1 MVFTVRRPDTFGDG
15 PINNGFGNEFD
26 AQDPRSKRLTAAT
39 RPGAGGRIIGTTAS
53 GGFLRTRSSAEIA
66 AAKGKKSTSGFN
78 KKRNRRKNRKKINVI
93 DARGAVERFDEGRIN
108 GDSIIAIRKT
118 LPADKDDIGFTTE
131 EYLKRTQNISG
142 QSAFSTNRQEGV
154 VAFQQGVSQNFST
167 GSRRIDSPV
176 LRGTGFGGGGAGGG
190 GGSAGAS
197 ASGGTIGLPTPDNL
211 QENMN
216 ISYESKHK
224 GQGMA
229 IQDAMMNAVATSL
242 RNTSETGSPNNS
254 MVTQLKET
262 FSDMKSFYDK
272 KGNVANFLGALGNMA
287 GVGNFD
293 TMFNNSMVQQ
303 FSGVMP
309 RSFNFRWKLYAD
321 SESGSTAIFQIIQLL
336 KEAAHPELV
345 DPFLNI
351 VRYPARLSRFD
362 IRSPNGLIIFPIFE
376 SVITDI
382 TVDYSASG
390 APFFFKSGAP
400 TSVALSLSITEVT
413 SKTASDYA
421 AAPSGFA

>member
-1 MVFTVRRPDTFGDG
+1 MVDF
-15 PINNGFGNEFD
+15 
-26 AQDPRSKRLTAAT
+26 
-39 RPGAGGRIIGTTAS
+39 AS
-53 GGFLRTRSSAEIA
+53 LPEISAESRQGLRMSNYEKSLRQNHPQVVEQNGGNFGIGGTGNR
-66 AAKGKKSTSGFN
+66 KKKSSQAYKN
-78 KKRNRRKNRKKINVI
+78 KQANRNRRKKVNVI

-108 GDSIIAIRKT
+108 GDSVICIREEYS
-118 LPADKDDIGFTTE
+118 PDKDDIGFTTE
-131 EYLKRTQNISG
+131 EYLQRTQNISG

-167 GSRRIDSPV
+167 GSRRIDSPA

-224 GQGMA
+224 GAGMG
-229 IQDAMMNAVATSL
+229 IQDAMMNAVSTSL
-242 RNTSETGSPNNS
+242 RNVAETGSPNNS
-254 MVTQLKET
+254 MITQMKET
-262 FSDMKSFYDK
+262 FADMKSFYEK

-287 GVGNFD
+287 GVGNFS
-293 TMFNNSMVQQ
+293 TTFNNSMVQQ

-336 KEAAHPELV
+336 KEAAHPTLV
-345 DPFLNI
+345 DPILNI

-362 IRSPNGLIIFPIFE
+362 IRSPNGLIIFPVFE

-400 TSVALSLSITEVT
+400 TSIALSLSITEVT
-413 SKTASDYA
+413 SKTANDFA

>member
-1 MVFTVRRPDTFGDG
+1 MVDFASLPQISAKSRQGLGMSNYERSIRQNHQHLVKQNGGNFG
-15 PINNGFGNEFD
+15 I
-26 AQDPRSKRLTAAT
+26 
-39 RPGAGGRIIGTTAS
+39 GGTGI
-53 GGFLRTRSSAEIA
+53 
-66 AAKGKKSTSGFN
+66 KKKKSSQAYRN
-78 KKRNRRKNRKKINVI
+78 KLANRNRRKTTNVI

-108 GDSIIAIRKT
+108 GDSVICVREHYS
-118 LPADKDDIGFTTE
+118 PDKDDIGFTTE
-131 EYLKRTQNISG
+131 EFLKKLQNISS
-142 QSAFSTNRQEGV
+142 QTAFSANRQEGAA
-154 VAFQQGVSQNFST
+154 AFQQGVSQNFST
-167 GSRRIDSPV
+167 GLSRIDSPS

-190 GGSAGAS
+190 GGSAGVS

-242 RNTSETGSPNNS
+242 RNVAETGSPNNS
-254 MVTQLKET
+254 MITQMKET
-262 FSDMKSFYDK
+262 FADMKSFYEK

-293 TMFNNSMVQQ
+293 TAFNNSMVQQ

-321 SESGSTAIFQIIQLL
+321 SESGSKAIFQIIQIL
-336 KEAAHPELV
+336 KEAAHPDLV
-345 DPFLNI
+345 DPILNI

-362 IRSPNGLIIFPIFE
+362 IRSPNGLIIFPVFE

-400 TSVALSLSITEVT
+400 TSIALSLSITEVT
-413 SKTASDYA
+413 SKTRSDFA